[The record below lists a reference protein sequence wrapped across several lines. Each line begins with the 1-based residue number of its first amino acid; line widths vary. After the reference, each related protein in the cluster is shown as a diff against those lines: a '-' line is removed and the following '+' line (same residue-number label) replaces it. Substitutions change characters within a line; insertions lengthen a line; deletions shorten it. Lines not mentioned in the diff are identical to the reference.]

1 MPFVSKWLMATTIFE
16 IGPVLSETAAAGSHE
31 ARCNVIS
38 LHSLQSLQFHTF
50 KVPKVLVLQ
59 PTGSNCYSKCPTT
72 LWKGFL
78 RRKIFL
84 LKHKNPFFFFVFA
97 INGRRRSRRRHQN
110 SNFTKRGTRFL
121 QTRQNQKNNKREI
134 SAKTFVV
141 HLSIV
146 STITISG
153 SVGANPFIHHV
164 KFGKCWERSERE
176 CRHQRGSAGKRR
188 VEQEYF
194 HI

>member
-31 ARCNVIS
+31 TRCNVIS

-97 INGRRRSRRRHQN
+97 INGRHRSRRRHQN
-110 SNFTKRGTRFL
+110 SNFY
-121 QTRQNQKNNKREI
+121 
-134 SAKTFVV
+134 
-141 HLSIV
+141 
-146 STITISG
+146 
-153 SVGANPFIHHV
+153 
-164 KFGKCWERSERE
+164 ERE
-176 CRHQRGSAGKRR
+176 TCFFKPDRTKKWQKRNLSKNLCGSS
-188 VEQEYF
+188 F
-194 HI
+194 HCFNNHHLRFGWCKPFYSSR